1 MEQQKFEDN
10 FRVYYLLVVMRKF
23 TKMWMDPEH
32 ITVALFWQRRGCLTL
47 SIQFLSNRQD
57 RN

>member
-32 ITVALFWQRRGCLTL
+32 ITVALFW
-47 SIQFLSNRQD
+47 
-57 RN
+57 